1 MINDLLE
8 KEEIKSFINDIKTSE
23 KYFLKQFEDFHRYR
37 YEISKEIVLFTFYEA
52 LFKYKIIIEDDVY
65 LFDYLNDLDRLFKKI
80 EKYSDI
86 SDGINKLICKVV
98 ANKLCIDDM
107 NTYEAREKIITY
119 IFDKYYVN
127 GYLFHGF
134 STVYEEDLKNHD
146 FIPGIYKNNYSK
158 MLEIND
164 IYKKY
169 GEIAFDKDFDDK
181 KVSFTDN
188 FVEAC
193 YYSLYS
199 PKFLYKFLLDDSNN
213 KKCFLDDNYNVC
225 INKYIK
231 TIDDK
236 FENSDII
243 KIKDILKEEL
253 DLLNSVDRRVSL
265 LIIKRNCVENIDY
278 ELLDVLLSS
287 DEILYELA
295 DRLLGSSNKA
305 IDYLNTISKDSYEVF
320 SLNYKSEVEN
330 KKMREEKEVKK
341 EEVDI
346 VSVTQDVSGSVTVIM
361 LLGSLFISLGVI
373 FTLIMLLGGN

>member
-8 KEEIKSFINDIKTSE
+8 KEEVKSFINDIKTSE

-52 LFKYKIIIEDDVY
+52 LFKYKIIINDYEY

-98 ANKLCIDDM
+98 ANKLYIDDM

-134 STVYEEDLKNHD
+134 STVYEDDLKNHD
-146 FIPGIYKNNYSK
+146 FIPGVYKNDYSK
-158 MLEIND
+158 MIEIND
-164 IYKKY
+164 VYKKY
-169 GEIAFDKDFDDK
+169 GEIAFNKDFSSK

-188 FVEAC
+188 FVDAC

-199 PKFLYKFLLDDSNN
+199 PKFLYKFLLEDSNN
-213 KKCFLDDNYNVC
+213 KKCYLDDNYNGC

-231 TIDDK
+231 TIVDK
-236 FENSDII
+236 FENSDVL
-243 KIKDILKEEL
+243 KIKDILIEEL
-253 DLLNSVDRRVSL
+253 DILNSVDRRVSL
-265 LIIKRNCVENIDY
+265 LIVKRNCVENIDY
-278 ELLDVLLSS
+278 ELLGILLSS
-287 DEILYELA
+287 DENLYELA
-295 DRLLGSSNKA
+295 DRLLGSSNKS
-305 IDYLNTISKDSYEVF
+305 IDCLQTLSKDSYEIF
-320 SLNYKSEVEN
+320 TLNYKSEVEN
-330 KKMREEKEVKK
+330 KKMKEEKEEKK
-341 EEVDI
+341 EEIDI
-346 VSVTQDVSGSVTVIM
+346 VSVTKDVSGSVTVFM

-373 FTLIMLLGGN
+373 FTVIMLLGGN